1 MIPSLA
7 GYEGLLLALG
17 ASSLSRL
24 VRACSWGAVGS
35 PLTTLPRS
43 LFPRAVV
50 RRYLTLPL
58 RPHLPSFYIVGF
70 PKCGTTS
77 MCTYLKQHPCIDGL
91 DGLPFH
97 EILSK

>member
-1 MIPSLA
+1 M
-7 GYEGLLLALG
+7 
-17 ASSLSRL
+17 
-24 VRACSWGAVGS
+24 
-35 PLTTLPRS
+35 
-43 LFPRAVV
+43 